1 MERSRVALVRCD
13 GYDSAAVT
21 RAVADG
27 IELLGGIAR
36 FAATG
41 ERILMKPNVLAGDD
55 PGRLVSPHP
64 TVMGA
69 VAGVLGGRTSRL
81 TYGDSP
87 GFGKPEAALRK
98 AGLEAAAREH
108 GAELADFVNGREVS
122 FPQSPFTRRFFL
134 AEGALACDGIVSIS
148 KLKAHAFMRMT
159 GAVKN
164 QFGCVAG
171 ATKAGFHLKLQQ
183 PSEFGRMLA
192 ALTLCL
198 RPRLYIMDGIMAMEG
213 NGPRSGDPRRMNVLL
228 FSSDPVA
235 LDAVMC
241 RLVDI
246 DPALL
251 ATCVAG
257 REYGLGTWRS
267 EEIEVVGDALQPLV
281 NGDFA
286 VRRSRE
292 AGRQLPPALGS
303 VVKRFVAARP
313 VIDERRCTRCG
324 TCVTV
329 CPVTPAAVD
338 WRDASRDRSGARSR
352 GGTRGGTRAR
362 PPRYDHERCIRCYCC
377 QEVCPEKAIQVRAGL
392 FGR

>member
-13 GYDSAAVT
+13 GYDPAAVT

-27 IELLGGIAR
+27 IQLLGGISR
-36 FAATG
+36 FAAPG

-55 PGRLVSPHP
+55 PARLVSPHP
-64 TVMGA
+64 AVMSA
-69 VAGVLGGRTSRL
+69 VAGLLRGRTSRL

-87 GFGKPEAALRK
+87 GFGRPEAALRK

-122 FPQSPFTRRFFL
+122 FPESPFTRRFFL
-134 AEGALACDGIVSIS
+134 AEGALACDGMVSIS

-171 ATKAGFHLKLQQ
+171 PTKAGFHLKLQQ
-183 PSEFGRMLA
+183 PSEFGHMLA

-198 RPRLYIMDGIMAMEG
+198 RPRLYVMDGIVAMQG
-213 NGPRSGDPRRMNVLL
+213 NGPRSGDPCAMNVLL
-228 FSSDPVA
+228 FSADPVA

-241 RLVDI
+241 RLVDL

-251 ATCVAG
+251 ATSVAG
-257 REYGLGTWRS
+257 GEYGLGTWRT
-267 EEIEVVGDALQPLV
+267 EDIEVVGDAVQPLV

-292 AGRQLPPALGS
+292 AGRQMPAAVGS

-313 VIDERRCTRCG
+313 VIDQRQCTRCG

-329 CPVTPAAVD
+329 CPVEPPAVG
-338 WRDASRDRSGARSR
+338 WRDAS
-352 GGTRGGTRAR
+352 RAR